1 MRNFLLLISLLLP
14 SLVTSVAGAAEVAGV
29 ASVAELVEAPEAVNA
44 RLVRQAHQPVVSH
57 AVDFLVA
64 ELVEAPVVQPAY
76 QPEADTLLFPFTSS
90 SADRYSVAITF
101 GSVSLSGICV
111 VKRQEGRI
119 AGSVV
124 NEFGIRAFDFT
135 MTPDRRR
142 VKLLNITK
150 PLDRCLVRK
159 AIRADL
165 RKLFTATSADDYVTL
180 DGETVVMRLRG
191 RSYAF
196 TKMKT
201 R

>member
-14 SLVTSVAGAAEVAGV
+14 SLVTAAASVAGAASV
-29 ASVAELVEAPEAVNA
+29 ASVAEAAELVEAPEAVNA
-44 RLVRQAHQPVVSH
+44 RLVRQAHQSVVVRQTH
-57 AVDFLVA
+57 
-64 ELVEAPVVQPAY
+64 QPA
-76 QPEADTLLFPFTSS
+76 ADALLFPFTSA
-90 SADRYSVAITF
+90 SADRYSVAIIF

-119 AGSVV
+119 VGSVV

-135 MTPDRRR
+135 MTPDRGR

-159 AIRADL
+159 AIRTDL
-165 RKLFTATSADDYVTL
+165 RKLFTATSADEYVTL

-201 R
+201 QE

>member
-14 SLVTSVAGAAEVAGV
+14 SLVTAATSVAGV
-29 ASVAELVEAPEAVNA
+29 AEPVEAVV
-44 RLVRQAHQPVVSH
+44 VRQAH
-57 AVDFLVA
+57 
-64 ELVEAPVVQPAY
+64 
-76 QPEADTLLFPFTSS
+76 QPEADTLLFPFTSAA
-90 SADRYSVAITF
+90 ADRYSVAITF

-111 VKRQEGRI
+111 IKRQEGRI

-142 VKLLNITK
+142 VKLLNIIK

-159 AIRADL
+159 TIRADL
-165 RKLFTATSADDYVTL
+165 RKLFTATSADDYVAL

-201 R
+201 QE

>member
-14 SLVTSVAGAAEVAGV
+14 SLVTAATLVASVAGV

-44 RLVRQAHQPVVSH
+44 RLVRPAHQPPVVRQAHQPVV
-57 AVDFLVA
+57 
-64 ELVEAPVVQPAY
+64 VQPAH

-101 GSVSLSGICV
+101 GSTSFSGICV
-111 VKRQEGRI
+111 VKRQESRI

-159 AIRADL
+159 AIRTDL

-180 DGETVVMRLRG
+180 DGETVVMKLRG

-201 R
+201 QE

>member
-1 MRNFLLLISLLLP
+1 MRNFLLLISLTLP
-14 SLVTSVAGAAEVAGV
+14 SLATIATSVAEPVEVPV
-29 ASVAELVEAPEAVNA
+29 
-44 RLVRQAHQPVVSH
+44 VRQAH
-57 AVDFLVA
+57 
-64 ELVEAPVVQPAY
+64 
-76 QPEADTLLFPFTSS
+76 QPEADTLLFPFTTS
-90 SADRYSVAITF
+90 SAGRYNVAITF

-135 MTPDRRR
+135 MAPDRRR
-142 VKLLNITK
+142 IKLLNITT

-159 AIRADL
+159 AIRTDL

-180 DGETVVMRLRG
+180 DGETVVMRLRS

-201 R
+201 Q